1 MKKDVQIMS
10 DKTAPWYIFRKNDIL
25 VTDNYS
31 FPLIKNPSE
40 IGLQCIASKV
50 TSFDDNRLI
59 HWAEVKDTTEPP
71 EDMKFVSRRE
81 LLDVLGE
88 ECFAPAG
95 VAFHYMDWTRKN
107 LYCGRCATPMEDSA
121 IERCRICPNC
131 GNVIFPVICPAI
143 IVAIEKEGKILLARN
158 SRFPKGRYSVLA
170 GFVEPGE
177 SLEDT
182 VKREVMEE
190 VSIEVDRI
198 RYFGSQPW
206 PFPHSLMLGF
216 TAEWESGEICVDGIE
231 IAHADWFGPD
241 ELPNTPS
248 TRSISGR
255 LIRNFIQK
263 QTSGNEEN
271 TESIMSVKKK

>member
-1 MKKDVQIMS
+1 MIKDVQIMS

-25 VTDNYS
+25 VTDSYS

-50 TSFDDNRLI
+50 TRFDDNRII

-121 IERCRICPNC
+121 DERCRICPNC

-216 TAEWESGEICVDGIE
+216 TAKWKAGNIKIDGIE
-231 IAHADWFGPD
+231 IEDAGWYSPQ
-241 ELPNTPS
+241 EIPNTPS
-248 TRSISGR
+248 TKSISGK
-255 LIRNFIQK
+255 LIRDFIKRSQPR
-263 QTSGNEEN
+263 
-271 TESIMSVKKK
+271 

>member
-1 MKKDVQIMS
+1 
-10 DKTAPWYIFRKNDIL
+10 
-25 VTDNYS
+25 
-31 FPLIKNPSE
+31 
-40 IGLQCIASKV
+40 
-50 TSFDDNRLI
+50 
-59 HWAEVKDTTEPP
+59 
-71 EDMKFVSRRE
+71 
-81 LLDVLGE
+81 
-88 ECFAPAG
+88 
-95 VAFHYMDWTRKN
+95 
-107 LYCGRCATPMEDSA
+107 MEDSA